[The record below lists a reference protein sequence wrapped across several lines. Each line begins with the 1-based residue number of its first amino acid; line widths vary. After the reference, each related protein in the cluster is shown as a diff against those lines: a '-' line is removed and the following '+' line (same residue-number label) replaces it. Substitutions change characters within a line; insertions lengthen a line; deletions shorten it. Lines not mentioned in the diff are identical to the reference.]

1 MEIKKKIILVF
12 SLLVLILSILN
23 LTFATDITEDMKDT
37 ANAMQNTAQ
46 SAGETIKEGAQN
58 AGNTIMDSTEKAGN
72 SVMNA
77 TNTTKDGIQN
87 ATNEVGNTLE
97 NMTTTENLTGDYNT
111 TQTNA
116 DTQLTQSN
124 NSTMWMWVMLAVVA
138 VLIIGLV
145 WYYAVQ
151 SNKNNH

>member
-72 SVMNA
+72 SVMNV
-77 TNTTKDGIQN
+77 T
-87 ATNEVGNTLE
+87 
-97 NMTTTENLTGDYNT
+97 
-111 TQTNA
+111 
-116 DTQLTQSN
+116 S
-124 NSTMWMWVMLAVVA
+124 
-138 VLIIGLV
+138 
-145 WYYAVQ
+145 
-151 SNKNNH
+151 SNKSSV